1 VARAVG
7 AARLRQAARARQEL
21 EQLRLLRHTLLT
33 NGLCDWAYE
42 VAIRHRVAAAW
53 VANTE
58 GNREEAVQLMRSAA
72 DLEAAGTK
80 PPMLTPPIALAHESL
95 GELLL
100 EHGEPGHA
108 LQAFETSLREY
119 PSRLTA
125 LYGAALASELS
136 GDRAKAQAFS
146 RQFVRAAE
154 RVTSD
159 SSKLARAKTFLAT
172 EHVEP

>member
-1 VARAVG
+1 
-7 AARLRQAARARQEL
+7 
-21 EQLRLLRHTLLT
+21 
-33 NGLCDWAYE
+33 
-42 VAIRHRVAAAW
+42 VAAAW
-53 VANTE
+53 VANAE
-58 GNREEAVQLMRSAA
+58 GNPEEALQLMRSAA
-72 DLEAAGTK
+72 DLEAASTK
-80 PPMLTPPIALAHESL
+80 PPMLTPPSALAHESL

-100 EHGEPGHA
+100 EHGKPEYA
-108 LQAFETSLREY
+108 LQAFETALREY
-119 PSRLTA
+119 PRRLTA